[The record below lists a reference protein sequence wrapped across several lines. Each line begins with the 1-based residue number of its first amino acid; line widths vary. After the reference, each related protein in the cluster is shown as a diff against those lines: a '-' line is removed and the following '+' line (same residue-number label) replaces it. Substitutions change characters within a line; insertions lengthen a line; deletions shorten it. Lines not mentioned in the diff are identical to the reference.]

1 MTPLLVPMY
10 TYIDSELESISVIVL
25 CLVDLL
31 DNV

>member
-1 MTPLLVPMY
+1 MTLLLVPVY
-10 TYIDSELESISVIVL
+10 TYIDSELEGISVIVL

>member
-1 MTPLLVPMY
+1 MTLILVPVY
-10 TYIDSELESISVIVL
+10 TYIDSELESIGVIVL